1 MAPERDQT
9 RVNERIRIAEIRL
22 IGADGEQLG
31 VMTPEAGMA
40 LAREV
45 GLDLVEVAPNS
56 RPPVCRIMDYGRY
69 KYEQKKKKSGA
80 NKKSHAATLKEVKL
94 RPGTDMHDLDFKL
107 KNARRF
113 LLDGDKVKV
122 TVMFRGREMVHQSRG
137 RAQLEQVRK
146 LLDPLAKMETSP
158 RMEGRFMS
166 MILVGERDA
175 IEAARKVEEAEA
187 AAAEAAAVA
196 AGESEEG
203 AENAEP
209 NSDDAV
215 AEAAVEAAAE
225 AEPVQSEPV
234 ESEPEAEGEKPA
246 AGD

>member
-22 IGADGEQLG
+22 IGPEGEQMG
-31 VMTPEAGMA
+31 VMSPEEAMTH
-40 LAREV
+40 AREH

-69 KYEQKKKKSGA
+69 KYEQKKKKASA
-80 NKKSHAATLKEVKL
+80 NKKSHTASLKEVKL
-94 RPGTDMHDLDFKL
+94 RPGTDNHDLEFKL

-113 LLDGDKVKV
+113 LMDGDKVKV

-137 RAQLEQVRK
+137 RAQLDQVRD
-146 LLDPLAKMETSP
+146 LLKSLAKVETLP

-175 IEAARKVEEAEA
+175 IEAARRE
-187 AAAEAAAVA
+187 
-196 AGESEEG
+196 
-203 AENAEP
+203 
-209 NSDDAV
+209 
-215 AEAAVEAAAE
+215 EAAAE
-225 AEPVQSEPV
+225 ALAAAAV
-234 ESEPEAEGEKPA
+234 EEAAVEEETVEEASVEEETVEQDTAGAIEAPAEVSAAGSDEAPA
-246 AGD
+246 AQGDTAGD